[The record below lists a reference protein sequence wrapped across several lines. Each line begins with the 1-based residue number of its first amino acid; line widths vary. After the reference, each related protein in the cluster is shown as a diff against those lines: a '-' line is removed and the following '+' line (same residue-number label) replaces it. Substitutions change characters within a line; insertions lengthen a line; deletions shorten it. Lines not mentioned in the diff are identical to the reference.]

1 MTTSGES
8 CGHYVCDILEEKS
21 KSWYR
26 TNDNSIPKP
35 IEVDEVSRQ
44 GYIILYKQ
52 KNNLC

>member
-8 CGHYVCDILEEKS
+8 GGHYVCDISEEKS
-21 KSWYR
+21 ESWYR
-26 TNDNSIPKP
+26 TNDNSILKP

-52 KNNLC
+52 KNN